1 MDKSLTN
8 SMKAQEA
15 EIQKNANELNN
26 TLKENGNPVE
36 VSTKEMD
43 KMEAVANGDIGNLKT
58 ANIGDKIS
66 GPSNVTTQTV

>member
-1 MDKSLTN
+1 MDKNLTN

-43 KMEAVANGDIGNLKT
+43 KMEAAANGDVGNLKT

-66 GPSNVTTQTV
+66 GPNSVTTQTV